1 MKILPLILSFPFF
14 LTIENSF
21 AQVVVD
27 PFIVGTL
34 KTENAQPAKNVKI
47 TAIINDTIVWATLNR
62 GDGGFVFNIMPKS
75 TYVIK
80 PEKLDGDDKYKG
92 ISTFDIARITRH
104 IMGIEPFT
112 SPYQYIAAD
121 VDKNGE
127 VDVADILHIRNF
139 LLRKTQN
146 LPSGVWRFVDKK
158 YVFKDIDPFQEAFP
172 ETVTISTLRISD
184 SADFMAIKMGDVNNT
199 YTGN

>member
-1 MKILPLILSFPFF
+1 MKILPLVLSFPFF
-14 LTIENSF
+14 LTVENSF

-27 PFIVGTL
+27 SFIGGTL
-34 KTENAQPAKNVKI
+34 KTENAQPAKNVSI
-47 TAIINDTIVWATLNR
+47 TAIVNEKTVMSTLSSAN
-62 GDGGFVFNIMPKS
+62 GDFVFNIIPQS

-127 VDVADILHIRNF
+127 VDVADILHLRNF
-139 LLRKTQN
+139 LLRRTQN

-158 YVFKDIDPFQEAFP
+158 YVFKDIDPFQEGFP
-172 ETVTISTLRISD
+172 ETITISTLRISD
-184 SADFMAIKMGDVNNT
+184 SADFMAVKMGDVNNT